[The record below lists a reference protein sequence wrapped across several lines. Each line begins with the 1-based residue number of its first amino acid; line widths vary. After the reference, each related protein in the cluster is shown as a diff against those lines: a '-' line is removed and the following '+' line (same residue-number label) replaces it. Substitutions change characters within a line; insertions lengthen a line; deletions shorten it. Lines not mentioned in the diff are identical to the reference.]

1 MVSFR
6 ENHCTVDDGELQE
19 LCIGENANRNQGMIG
34 GQIPMRRTKYFDDTE
49 DWAILERID
58 VMEFGLHL
66 PLCNISN
73 LPYVDDRVRTCF
85 APCDLIIR
93 SECSVLQIK
102 MGDFCRITQY
112 SPESTKALHNDFEA
126 SKSVSVESEREDPLN
141 IYLSVDGGMFGG
153 CCGAPY
159 IDTENRVVAFH
170 LYSGDDSIPVKVA
183 VIKEATKTKKIKKTP
198 KKQDIEDV
206 ASSNGGYASV
216 KQGLIIS
223 KLEKLVCAVREL
235 LGIDLNSDV
244 AINAVVFDP

>member
-1 MVSFR
+1 
-6 ENHCTVDDGELQE
+6 
-19 LCIGENANRNQGMIG
+19 
-34 GQIPMRRTKYFDDTE
+34 
-49 DWAILERID
+49 
-58 VMEFGLHL
+58 
-66 PLCNISN
+66 
-73 LPYVDDRVRTCF
+73 
-85 APCDLIIR
+85 
-93 SECSVLQIK
+93 
-102 MGDFCRITQY
+102 MGDPGRITQY

-126 SKSVSVESEREDPLN
+126 SKSDSVEFEREDPLN

-183 VIKEATKTKKIKKTP
+183 VIKEAAKTAVKGTKRSAKG
-198 KKQDIEDV
+198 QDTEDV

-244 AINAVVFDP
+244 VMNAVVFDPQHVPRYPTRRCGREEDGA